1 MDRNPKVLIEL
12 YEVSLKIEN
21 LANFSKYEEVKM
33 GTITKEWKGSAAI
46 ADTNERLFWKDEQL
60 GELVNITSTG
70 RQNSLRLEF

>member
-1 MDRNPKVLIEL
+1 
-12 YEVSLKIEN
+12 
-21 LANFSKYEEVKM
+21 M